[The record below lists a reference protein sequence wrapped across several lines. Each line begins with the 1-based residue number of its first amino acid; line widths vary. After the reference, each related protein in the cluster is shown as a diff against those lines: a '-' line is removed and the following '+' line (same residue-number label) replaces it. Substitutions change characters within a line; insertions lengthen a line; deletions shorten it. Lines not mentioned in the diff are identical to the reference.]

1 MPKPGPLGAEA
12 TLGAPANQ
20 LGQPFGNRGVALK
33 AQLPPKSTKKGCL
46 KKELYLRLQILN
58 VGFMSLEKEKWGSRL
73 GLILA
78 MAGNAVGLGNF
89 LRFPV
94 QAVQNGGG
102 AFIIPYLICFL
113 LMGIPLLWIEWAM
126 GRYGGRKGNHSTPFI
141 FDSMGKRAVWKY
153 LGVFGIFTNVAVACY
168 YCYIESW
175 TLSYMYHSVV
185 GTFADLSQGESAY
198 FFLKYIDAG
207 QSSTGIP
214 YEAVVF
220 FLVCLGLNTYIL
232 STGLSGI
239 EKVAKIGVPMLI
251 LFGLILAIRGLTL
264 GTSGA
269 STAVPDANA
278 WDGINFLWTPQ
289 FDSLSNPKV
298 WLAAAGQ
305 IFFTL
310 SLGMGTIHC
319 YASYV
324 ESKGDIALNATTS
337 GFTNEFV
344 EVVLGSMIVI
354 PIAAGYLGIDWVLDN
369 AGFGMAFQTMPY
381 LFQQWGPILA
391 KFAGFFWF
399 GLLFFAG
406 ITSSLAMGT
415 PWIGFLKDEFKVP
428 HKKAALSFGL
438 VVLMFGLPT
447 VLGYVVDYDSNGRIS
462 FLSQPIFDEY
472 DYWAGTVGLVFFA
485 LAEAILFAWIF
496 GLKKGWEEINLGSD
510 MWIPSVFKVVI
521 LYVTPLMLLAVFTG
535 ALLTPPTTSVL
546 HISAGS
552 EQKAM
557 AVGSQLQKEGFEEVA
572 VKGGM
577 VSGALPKSEFKARF
591 KTRAEIKSWV
601 QGQIPD
607 LSKEAYRVEE
617 TQDWA
622 QEFSN
627 LFSGKGW
634 NLDNSSLIKKAVN
647 ASENQEIEVLE
658 AQLKQS
664 EAFKQPLESEKL
676 KREIAL
682 KREHALL
689 LNVGRALLLILFA
702 GIAFLVYLAHVKRKK
717 IRE

>member
-1 MPKPGPLGAEA
+1 
-12 TLGAPANQ
+12 
-20 LGQPFGNRGVALK
+20 
-33 AQLPPKSTKKGCL
+33 
-46 KKELYLRLQILN
+46 
-58 VGFMSLEKEKWGSRL
+58 MSLEKEKWGSRV
-73 GLILA
+73 GLVLA

-126 GRYGGRKGNHSTPFI
+126 GRHGGRQGNHSTPFI
-141 FDSMGKRAVWKY
+141 FDSMGKRALWKY

-185 GTFADLSQGESAY
+185 GTFSDLSQSESAY

-214 YEAVVF
+214 YEGVVF
-220 FLVCLGLNTYIL
+220 FLLCLGLNTYIL

-251 LFGLILAIRGLTL
+251 VFGLILAVRGLTL

-269 STAVPDANA
+269 SAAVPDANA

-289 FDSLSNPKV
+289 FDSLANPKV

-324 ESKGDIALNATTS
+324 ESKGDIALNATSS
-337 GFTNEFV
+337 GFVNEFV

-381 LFQQWGPILA
+381 LFEQWGPILA

-447 VLGYVVDYDSNGRIS
+447 VLGYVVDYDSTGHIS
-462 FLSQPIFDEY
+462 FLTQPIFDEY

-485 LAEAILFAWIF
+485 LAEAVLFAWIF
-496 GLKKGWEEINLGSD
+496 GMKKGWAEINLGAD
-510 MWIPSVFKVVI
+510 IQIPKVFKFI
-521 LYVTPLMLLAVFTG
+521 IQFVTPVMLLGVFTA
-535 ALLTPPTTSVL
+535 ALITPPTRSVL
-546 HISAGS
+546 HFSAAS
-552 EQKAM
+552 KAKATELGLM
-557 AVGSQLQKEGFEEVA
+557 LQKEGYGQIRVEEEQ
-572 VKGGM
+572 
-577 VSGALPKSEFKARF
+577 VSAALPKSEFKARF
-591 KTRAEIKSWV
+591 ATTAALRSWV
-601 QGQIPD
+601 QTHSPELGRSD
-607 LSKEAYRVEE
+607 YRVEE
-617 TQDWA
+617 SQDWGK
-622 QEFSN
+622 ELNN
-627 LFSGKGW
+627 LFAGKGW
-634 NLDNSSLIKKAVN
+634 NMDNSSLIKKGMN
-647 ASENQEIEVLE
+647 ASENEQIEALE
-658 AQLKQS
+658 LKISQLNPMQQRTEVDRLQHELS
-664 EAFKQPLESEKL
+664 L
-676 KREIAL
+676 R
-682 KREHALL
+682 REHVLL
-689 LNVGRALLLILFA
+689 LNVGRTLLIILFS
-702 GIAFLVYLAHVKRKK
+702 GIALLVYLASLKRNKQNP
-717 IRE
+717 